1 MTRDANLKS
10 RAAKAFPNGIYGHLS
25 TRAMPENYPQFFS
38 SAKGVRMTS
47 VDGKEYI
54 DYMCA
59 FGLNL
64 FGYADEEIDE
74 AFVRQMRKADTVTGA
89 SGVMVDYA
97 ERLIGIV
104 KHADWAVF
112 VKNGTDATT
121 LGAMIARAHT
131 KREKI
136 IVAQGAYHGAAAWSQ
151 AGAGTTAGEQLGRLS
166 CVYNDVE
173 SLERA
178 VAEAGDDLAAI
189 FATPFKHDI
198 FVDQVEPDAAYAR
211 RARELCDQTG
221 ALLVVDDVRAGFK
234 LARDCSWSVVGVEP
248 DLSAWGKCIANG
260 HPISAL
266 LGSEK
271 VRKAATEVRTTG
283 SFWFQAGP
291 MAAGLVTLD
300 RIMSSPY
307 LENIHALGT
316 RLREGLGVAA
326 AKHGVAL
333 RQTGPVTM
341 PMVLFK
347 DDPDLRK
354 GYFWC
359 AEMIERGIYTHPFH
373 NMFISNALTIADVD
387 ETVQA
392 AEEAFLALARSEAT
406 LSPNTRI
413 TVPAAT

>member
-38 SAKGVRMTS
+38 SAKGVRMIGT
-47 VDGKEYI
+47 DGKAYI

-64 FGYADEEIDE
+64 FGYADDEIDE
-74 AFVRQMRKADTVTGA
+74 AFIKQMRQADTVTGA
-89 SGVMVDYA
+89 SAVMVDYA
-97 ERLIGIV
+97 ERFTGLI
-104 KHADWAVF
+104 KHADWAIF

-131 KREKI
+131 KRDKI
-136 IVAQGAYHGAAAWSQ
+136 IVAQGAYHGTAAWSQ
-151 AGAGTTAGEQLGRLS
+151 AGVGTTTAERLDRLS
-166 CVYNDVE
+166 CIYNDVE

-178 VAEAGDDLAAI
+178 VAEAGDNLAAI

-198 FVDQVEPDAAYAR
+198 FVDQAEPDAAYAR
-211 RARELCDQTG
+211 RARDLCDQTG

-266 LGSEK
+266 LGSDK
-271 VRKAATEVRTTG
+271 VRKAATEVRVTG

-300 RIMSSPY
+300 RIVNSQY
-307 LENIHALGT
+307 LENIQMLGA
-316 RLREGLGVAA
+316 RLREGLSAEA
-326 AKHGVAL
+326 AKHGVGL
-333 RQTGPVTM
+333 RQTGPATM
-341 PMVLFK
+341 PLFLF
-347 DDPDLRK
+347 DNDPDLRK

-359 AEMIERGIYTHPFH
+359 AEMVERGIYMHPFH

-387 ETVQA
+387 ETIQA
-392 AEEAFLALARSEAT
+392 AGEAFQLLARAEAT
-406 LSPNTRI
+406 LPPNTRI
-413 TVPAAT
+413 TIPVAT